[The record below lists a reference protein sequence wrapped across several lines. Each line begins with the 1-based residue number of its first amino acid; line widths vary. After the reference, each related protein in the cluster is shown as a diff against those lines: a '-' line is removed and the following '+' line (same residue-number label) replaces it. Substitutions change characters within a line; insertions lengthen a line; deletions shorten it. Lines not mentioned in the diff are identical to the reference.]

1 MCHVATGVSSFSL
14 GVPIDRRGIIV
25 RLSFHRH
32 PKRAVD
38 FLKFASQHAMESQY
52 LCTLLLTKPSGIKR
66 RQ

>member
-32 PKRAVD
+32 PKRA
-38 FLKFASQHAMESQY
+38 MESAGE
-52 LCTLLLTKPSGIKR
+52 KGRVNSVRGSVN
-66 RQ
+66 